1 MCLSTTVPLAVEG
14 PERSFH
20 SVCVGNGDISL
31 GENFFLKDCDGFGQR
46 LGQWESV
53 DHQELKR
60 VETGRC
66 ETGEISVWDWA
77 W

>member
-1 MCLSTTVPLAVEG
+1 M
-14 PERSFH
+14 
-20 SVCVGNGDISL
+20 
-31 GENFFLKDCDGFGQR
+31 GENFFRKDCDGFGQR

-66 ETGEISVWDWA
+66 ETGDFSLGLGLVTSEIILVSSGFVISGRVGIGH
-77 W
+77 